1 MGSKMTVVSSGQRD
15 TVGIFP
21 GLFVEPVAT
30 RWDMPRNHYDAALQ
44 ISVETETGLPAF
56 KRHAQSTGTVTGS
69 TSSSSSDSQM
79 GINRGTDDSSS
90 DSDTD

>member
-1 MGSKMTVVSSGQRD
+1 MGSKMTFVLSGGRD
-15 TVGIFP
+15 AVGIFP

-30 RWDMPRNHYDAALQ
+30 KWDMPANHYDAGRQ

-90 DSDTD
+90 DTDTD

>member
-1 MGSKMTVVSSGQRD
+1 MGSKMTVISSVGADRI
-15 TVGIFP
+15 GIFP
-21 GLFVEPVAT
+21 ALFVEPVAT
-30 RWDMPRNHYDAALQ
+30 KWVLPTNHYDAGRQ

-56 KRHAQSTGTVTGS
+56 QYQAASTGTVTGS

-90 DSDTD
+90 DSDFD

>member
-1 MGSKMTVVSSGQRD
+1 MGSKMTFAASLKDDV
-15 TVGIFP
+15 VGIFP
-21 GLFVEPVAT
+21 ALFVEPVAT
-30 RWDMPRNHYDAALQ
+30 RWDIPKTHYDASRQ
-44 ISVETETGLPAF
+44 MSIETETGLPAF

-90 DSDTD
+90 DTDHD

>member
-1 MGSKMTVVSSGQRD
+1 MGSKMTFVSSLEKD
-15 TVGIFP
+15 EIGIFP
-21 GLFVEPVAT
+21 ALFVEPVAT
-30 RWDMPRNHYDAALQ
+30 RWDIPRHHYDAARQ
-44 ISVETETGLPAF
+44 MSIETGTGLPAF

>member
-1 MGSKMTVVSSGQRD
+1 MGSRMIFASTEGQD
-15 TVGIFP
+15 KVGIFP

-30 RWDMPRNHYDAALQ
+30 TWEVPKHHYDAGRQ

-69 TSSSSSDSQM
+69 TSKSSSDSQM

>member
-1 MGSKMTVVSSGQRD
+1 MGSRMTFVSGGGKD
-15 TVGIFP
+15 EIGIFP
-21 GLFVEPVAT
+21 ALFVEPVAT
-30 RWDMPRNHYDAALQ
+30 RWDVPSHHYDAGRQ
-44 ISVETETGLPAF
+44 ISVDSATGLPAF
-56 KRHAQSTGTVTGS
+56 PRHAQSTGTVTGS

>member
-1 MGSKMTVVSSGQRD
+1 MGSKMTFVSKTGED
-15 TVGIFP
+15 KIGIFP

-30 RWDMPRNHYDAALQ
+30 KWDLPRNHYDAGRQ
-44 ISVETETGLPAF
+44 ISIETETGLPAF
-56 KRHAQSTGTVTGS
+56 KRYAQSTGTVTGS

-90 DSDTD
+90 DTDHD

>member
-1 MGSKMTVVSSGQRD
+1 MGSRMTFFSNAGKD
-15 TVGIFP
+15 EVGIFP
-21 GLFVEPVAT
+21 ALFVEPVAMK
-30 RWDMPRNHYDAALQ
+30 WNVPSHHYDSGRQ
-44 ISVETETGLPAF
+44 IAVETATGLPAF
-56 KRHAQSTGTVTGS
+56 KRQAQSTGTVTGS

>member
-1 MGSKMTVVSSGQRD
+1 MGSTMTFVSRAGKD
-15 TVGIFP
+15 EIGIFP

-30 RWDMPRNHYDAALQ
+30 KWNIPKHHYDAGRQ
-44 ISVETETGLPAF
+44 MSIETETGLPAF
-56 KRHAQSTGTVTGS
+56 QRHAQSTGTVTGS
-69 TSSSSSDSQM
+69 SSSSSSDSQM